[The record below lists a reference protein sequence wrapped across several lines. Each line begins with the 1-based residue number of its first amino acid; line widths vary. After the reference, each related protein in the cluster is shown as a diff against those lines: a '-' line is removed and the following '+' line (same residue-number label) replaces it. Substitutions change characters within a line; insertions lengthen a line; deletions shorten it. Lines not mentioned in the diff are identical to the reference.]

1 MKRCQRKGWWKLEVE
16 NAEVTRA
23 EQASS
28 EWRGGGGV
36 GGWRCPQTLELREGR
51 GYRALE
57 MSQGWKGAIQGAEA
71 IRPHL
76 SSCTKKKN
84 YYYYC
89 FWPCYMACG
98 ILGTKAVSPA
108 VDCQISPSVASL
120 FKNIY
125 LIFKILFLCGFL
137 ITSWWIICSLPPAVS
152 LSLPLAGVCVCVFES
167 GGTGDDKG

>member
-1 MKRCQRKGWWKLEVE
+1 MLNEYPWKGHEVVCLPEAPLISIHLCLKGSMQKQQPKQALWMKQCQRKGWWKLEVE

-36 GGWRCPQTLELREGR
+36 GGWRCPQTLELWGGR

-76 SSCTKKKN
+76 SSC
-84 YYYYC
+84 
-89 FWPCYMACG
+89 
-98 ILGTKAVSPA
+98 I
-108 VDCQISPSVASL
+108 
-120 FKNIY
+120 
-125 LIFKILFLCGFL
+125 
-137 ITSWWIICSLPPAVS
+137 
-152 LSLPLAGVCVCVFES
+152 
-167 GGTGDDKG
+167 